1 MRSSRVVPFLA
12 AAVLLVPAGSV
23 VVTATSAHAA
33 ACDALTDYPEV
44 GSVDSDAS
52 PDIMAGLNGFVPS
65 RIDLHLTSVGAQHVD
80 NSDFTGAG
88 AQTGFGASMTSIDLD
103 HDGCS
108 ELIVGAP
115 GGDGAVDVLEGSPTG
130 VSSSEIRI
138 ITPTTAGGG
147 FGTSVAA
154 ASRGNGPTDPTD
166 LWIGAPDRTVEG
178 MADAGAV
185 DHYVVSAAGNP
196 SYVDTVTADT
206 PGIGG
211 TVHANAHFG
220 QVLSA
225 TEASVLIGAPGD
237 TVAGLAG
244 AGSATV
250 ANVDTGTDHVTS
262 GKYWTQ
268 NSPGVAG
275 GSEAGDHFGAAVYY
289 AFDEAIV
296 GVPGEDVGTIK
307 DAGMVQFFEKDAPTA
322 GITQGSPGI
331 PGIVEAGDQ
340 FGASV
345 ALGTWL
351 LCQESGDAAIGSPG
365 EDVGKIVDGG
375 SVTVMQIPGQTSPKC
390 AAKVLTQG
398 SGGLGG
404 AVETG
409 DHVGQ
414 TLSILRF
421 RDDFDEDIR
430 DRLVVGVPGEDLGT
444 VKDAGVVLVHDAE
457 FGTKSYGYSEGTFH
471 DTDYGVV
478 LNLPGGGPMFAVPE
492 Q

>member
-1 MRSSRVVPFLA
+1 MLI
-12 AAVLLVPAGSV
+12 VPAGAV
-23 VVTATSAHAA
+23 VLSATSAQAA

-44 GSVDSDAS
+44 GSIDSDAS
-52 PDIMAGLNGFVPS
+52 PDVIAGLDGFSPS
-65 RIDLHLTSVGAQHVD
+65 RIDLHLTNIGAQHVD
-80 NSDFTGAG
+80 NGDFAG
-88 AQTGFGASMTSIDLD
+88 ADAQQGFGASLASIDLD

-115 GGDGAVDVLEGSPTG
+115 GGSGAVDILEGSPTG
-130 VSSSEIRI
+130 VSSNGIRI
-138 ITPTTAGGG
+138 ITPTVTGGG
-147 FGTSVAA
+147 FGTSVAVG
-154 ASRGNGPTDPTD
+154 SRGAEVTDKTD

-185 DHYVVSAAGNP
+185 DHYVVSASGVP

-206 PGIGG
+206 AGIGG

-225 TEASVLIGAPGD
+225 TEDSVLIGAPGD

-244 AGSATV
+244 AGSATI
-250 ANVDTGTDHVTS
+250 ANVDTSTDAVTS
-262 GKYWTQ
+262 GTYWTQ
-268 NSPGVAG
+268 NSTGVPGA
-275 GSEAGDHFGAAVYY
+275 SEAGDHFGAAVYY

-307 DAGMVQFFEKDAPTA
+307 DAGMVQFFENDLPTL

-365 EDVGKIVDGG
+365 EDVGKVVDAG
-375 SVTVMQIPGQTSPKC
+375 SVTLMQIPGQTNTTC

-404 AVETG
+404 AVETS

-414 TLSILRF
+414 TLSILKF
-421 RDDFDEDIR
+421 RDDFDEDIQ
-430 DRLVVGVPGEDLGT
+430 DKLVIGDPGEDIGT
-444 VKDAGVVLVHDAE
+444 VKNAGVVLVHNATT
-457 FGTKSYGYSEGTFH
+457 GTKSYGYSEGTFH

-478 LNLPGGGPMFAVPE
+478 LTMPGGGPMFEVPDH
-492 Q
+492 